1 MKYSKQ
7 GPCEFVLFEYSEIT
21 LENIKR
27 VCKVHYRKNLTTCEI
42 LASEQGPSCSRLDQI
57 PSFKVIYVHFI
68 MPQPGKSILSGTL
81 ELDPFESQPQHKKMW
96 KSAIPHSVV
105 SPFSAAKS
113 IASTVVPKSLSAV
126 DMLKFGK
133 IIKPVE
139 KKILNVG
146 VEEFD
151 IESKEW
157 VVLGPVSFLTE
168 ISPFGEG
175 GFRYAFKATSNHH
188 KFRDATYVIKR
199 YKTSALEN
207 IEILKQSPEIQSR
220 KVVQMNS
227 LARNLASRFSDLC
240 ATVIEYFSEK

>member
-1 MKYSKQ
+1 MILDKSELIAQRLSAEPKGNSMKYAKQ
-7 GPCEFVLFEYSEIT
+7 GPREFVPFEYSEVT

-27 VCKVHYRKNLTTCEI
+27 ACKVHYRENLTTCDI

-57 PSFKVIYVHFI
+57 PSFKVIYVRFI
-68 MPQPGKSILSGTL
+68 IPESGKSIPSETL
-81 ELDPFESQPQHKKMW
+81 QLDSFQSQPQYKKMR
-96 KSAIPHSVV
+96 KNVISHSVV
-105 SPFSAAKS
+105 SPVSTAKS
-113 IASTVVPKSLSAV
+113 IASSVVPKSLSAV

-151 IESKEW
+151 VESKEW

-168 ISPFGEG
+168 IIPFVEG
-175 GFRYAFKATSNHH
+175 GFRYAFKASSNHH
-188 KFRDATYVIKR
+188 KFRDATYIIKR

-207 IEILKQSPEIQSR
+207 TEILK
-220 KVVQMNS
+220 
-227 LARNLASRFSDLC
+227 
-240 ATVIEYFSEK
+240 

>member
-1 MKYSKQ
+1 MKSKA
-7 GPCEFVLFEYSEIT
+7 PAV
-21 LENIKR
+21 
-27 VCKVHYRKNLTTCEI
+27 
-42 LASEQGPSCSRLDQI
+42 
-57 PSFKVIYVHFI
+57 
-68 MPQPGKSILSGTL
+68 M
-81 ELDPFESQPQHKKMW
+81 
-96 KSAIPHSVV
+96 
-105 SPFSAAKS
+105 
-113 IASTVVPKSLSAV
+113 PKSLSAV

-168 ISPFGEG
+168 ITPFGEG
-175 GFRYAFKATSNHH
+175 GFRYAFKASSNHH

-207 IEILKQSPEIQSR
+207 IEVLKQSPEIQSR

-227 LARNLASRFSDLC
+227 LARNLAARFSDRC
-240 ATVIEYFSEK
+240 ATLI